1 MLVRASGCAN
11 TYPATV
17 AKLAR
22 DAASYLGL
30 GDVEGDVDGA
40 IEGSA
45 VGLRDGDSVG
55 VLA

>member
-1 MLVRASGCAN
+1 MKVRTSGSAPAMARLLVRASGCAN

-17 AKLAR
+17 TKLAR

-40 IEGSA
+40 IEG
-45 VGLRDGDSVG
+45 
-55 VLA
+55 